1 MILQDIKIM
10 LLDPIFN
17 SLQGLDTR
25 SPMNFKH
32 NKNIFNIINKKYNCF
47 TSSELIYLLRNKNN
61 LENLHIFCKCG
72 NKNSLI
78 NTNRGYH
85 KFCSF
90 KCANSDKEVIEKI
103 KQIKLNNIDEN
114 GLNSYERGVINERK
128 NRLNDI
134 DKNGRNSYQR
144 VVYNRIND
152 IDENGLNAYQ
162 RAAIKGV
169 NKKLNTLDNNG
180 NNIFNL
186 AIQKQIK
193 TMHEDIDE
201 FGNNAYTRSR
211 QKQSKYMHND
221 IDENGHNA
229 YTRSRIKQRVKMLND
244 IDENGLNGYD
254 RSRQKA
260 RKTSLSNIDEN
271 GNNSY
276 QRAAIKIYNTKKK
289 NGTHSSSN
297 PEKQIFHLLMC
308 KFPDIVWHYKDKE
321 RYNFNCDFYIPS
333 IDTFI
338 EINFA
343 FEHGGEPFDSNNSNH
358 LKEIQRCKIKSKE
371 IGINGKNKTRYSD
384 KIKVWTEKD
393 PLKLNIAKQNNL
405 NYLAF
410 YNWKEFNN
418 WFNNI

>member
-32 NKNIFNIINKKYNCF
+32 NKNIFNIINKKYNNF
-47 TSSELIYLLRNKNN
+47 TSNELIYLLRNKNN

-78 NTNRGYH
+78 NMNCGYH
-85 KFCSF
+85 RFCSF
-90 KCANSDKEVIEKI
+90 KCANSDKEVIETI
-103 KQIKLNNIDEN
+103 KRTKYNNIDED

-134 DKNGRNSYQR
+134 DENGRNSYQR
-144 VVYNRIND
+144 VAYNRIND
-152 IDENGLNAYQ
+152 IDKNGLNAYQ

-211 QKQSKYMHND
+211 EKQARHMHND
-221 IDENGHNA
+221 IDENGNDA
-229 YTRSRIKQRVKMLND
+229 YRRSRIKQRNKMLNN
-244 IDENGLNGYD
+244 IDEDGLNGYD
-254 RSRQKA
+254 RSRKKA
-260 RKTSLSNIDEN
+260 RKTSLANIDKD

-276 QRAAIKIYNTKKK
+276 QRAAIKIYDTKKK
-289 NGTHSSSN
+289 NATHSSSQ
-297 PEKQIFHLLMC
+297 PEKQIFHLLIC
-308 KFPDIVWHYKDKE
+308 KFPDIKWHYKDKE
-321 RYNFNCDFYIPS
+321 RYPFNCDFYIPS
-333 IDTFI
+333 KDLFI
-338 EINFA
+338 EINFT
-343 FEHGGEPFDSNNSNH
+343 FEHGGEPFDPNNIKH
-358 LKEIQRCKIKSKE
+358 LKEVERCNLKKEEIRFDGKKKS
-371 IGINGKNKTRYSD
+371 RYGY
-384 KIKVWTEKD
+384 KIKVWTILDIQKI
-393 PLKLNIAKQNNL
+393 KMAKQNNL
-405 NYLAF
+405 NYLTF
-410 YNWKEFNN
+410 YNWKEFKN

>member
-10 LLDPIFN
+10 LSDSIFN
-17 SLQGLDTR
+17 SLQGLNTR
-25 SPMNFKH
+25 SPMNFRH
-32 NKNIFNIINKKYNCF
+32 NKNIFNIINKKYNDF
-47 TSSELIYLLRNKNN
+47 TSNEIIYLLRNKNN

-78 NTNRGYH
+78 NMNYGYH
-85 KFCSF
+85 KFCSP
-90 KCANSDKEVIEKI
+90 KCANSDKEVIEHI
-103 KQIKLNNIDEN
+103 KRAKYNNIDEN
-114 GLNSYERGVINERK
+114 GLNSYERGVIKERE

-152 IDENGLNAYQ
+152 IDENGLNSYK

-186 AIQKQIK
+186 AIKKQIK
-193 TMHEDIDE
+193 TMREDIDE
-201 FGNNAYTRSR
+201 FGNNAYIRSR

-221 IDENGHNA
+221 FDENGF
-229 YTRSRIKQRVKMLND
+229 
-244 IDENGLNGYD
+244 NGYE
-254 RSRQKA
+254 RA
-260 RKTSLSNIDEN
+260 VIKT
-271 GNNSY
+271 
-276 QRAAIKIYNTKKK
+276 YNTKKK

-308 KFPDIVWHYKDKE
+308 KFPDVIWHHRDKE

-333 IDTFI
+333 TDTFI
-338 EINFA
+338 EINFT
-343 FEHGGEPFDSNNSNH
+343 FEHGKEPFDPNNVDH

-371 IGINGKNKTRYSD
+371 IGINGKNKTRYNN
-384 KIKVWTEKD
+384 KIRVWTEKD

-405 NYLAF
+405 NYSAL
-410 YNWKEFNN
+410 YNWKEFSN
-418 WFNNI
+418 WFNKF